1 MADRYYVGGNGSKWD
16 LTSSWATSSGG
27 TPGASVPT
35 SADNIFFD
43 SNSGLQSDSNIT
55 YNTSSTLNCNNV
67 TFSQA
72 GLLAFGTGSLVLQ
85 IYGNA
90 VFLNMTTPPLSVKF
104 YGTSPQTVQSNG
116 ASTVFYTYG
125 SSLTLLDDLTAYV
138 VLHYAGSLN
147 FNDHNVTAPT
157 IISSLTAPGY
167 LYLRSGTITVTSAF
181 TIGSSQVTLVPGTA
195 VLRIAGTIT
204 LFAGAPALYSVVTT
218 GNVAFP
224 TVACTFTNVQL
235 ARGYKYTFA
244 ANITY
249 GITNPIVQTGTGT
262 TTIDL
267 ASGSTNFSWASNVQQ
282 VLSNATINACTAIGA
297 GHPFLAIGSSK
308 LTKPPSATACVGWI
322 GPQAIG
328 FTGD

>member
-43 SNSGLQSDSNIT
+43 SNSGLQSASNIT

-90 VFLNMTTPPLSVKF
+90 VFLNMTTPPLTTKF
-104 YGTSPQTVQSNG
+104 YGGSQTVQSNG
-116 ASTVFYTYG
+116 ASTVLYAYG
-125 SSLTLLDDLTAYV
+125 SSLTLRDDLTAYV
-138 VLHYAGSLN
+138 VLHYSGDLD
-147 FNDHNVTAPT
+147 FNGHNVTAPT
-157 IISSLTAPGY
+157 IISSLSAPGHM
-167 LYLRSGTITVTSAF
+167 YLRSGTITVTSAF
-181 TIGSSQVTLVPGTA
+181 SIMSSQTTLVPGTA
-195 VLRIAGTIT
+195 VLRITGTLTLYAGV
-204 LFAGAPALYSVVTT
+204 PALYSVVTT
-218 GNVAFP
+218 GSVAFP
-224 TVACTFTNVQL
+224 TVSCTFTSLQL
-235 ARGYKYTFA
+235 ARGYNYTFA
-244 ANITY
+244 AGVTY
-249 GITNPIVQTGTGT
+249 GIANPIVQAGNGT
-262 TTIDL
+262 TTIGL
-267 ASGSTNFSWASNVQQ
+267 ISGSTNFVWASNVQQ